1 MQPARKLIEV
11 PSKRF
16 LGKVAMVTGST
27 EGIGFGIARR
37 LAQEGADVMISSR
50 KQENVDEA
58 VDRLRSENLSVEGVV
73 CHVGNQEHRKR
84 LVHETVKRFGGINI
98 LINNAAFMPIF
109 RPAFETTEELWDKV
123 FDTNVKAPFFLTKL
137 AIEHLGK
144 TKGSSVLF
152 ISSVGGYHTTHYA
165 RNSYTM
171 SKTTL
176 FGMTKALV
184 PECTARNIRVNCLAP
199 GLIDTK
205 AAKEFMSND
214 QLQKNMQL
222 IPMNRMGSVEE
233 CGGIVA
239 FLCSD
244 DATYITGEVVC
255 ASGGGSVRL

>member
-11 PSKRF
+11 PSKRL

-73 CHVGNQEHRKR
+73 CHVGNQDHRKR

-109 RPAFETTEELWDKV
+109 RPAFETTEELWDK
-123 FDTNVKAPFFLTKL
+123 
-137 AIEHLGK
+137 
-144 TKGSSVLF
+144 
-152 ISSVGGYHTTHYA
+152 A

-184 PECTARNIRVNCLAP
+184 PECTAKNIRVNCLAP

-205 AAKEFMSND
+205 AARVFMDND
-214 QLQKNMQL
+214 QLQQNMQL
-222 IPMNRMGSVEE
+222 IPMNRLGSVEE